1 MVYYMHGE
9 LAKNCFLHQK
19 IIQDIT
25 HTTLINIFVIIYL
38 LLFIL

>member
-19 IIQDIT
+19 IIQDIKD
-25 HTTLINIFVIIYL
+25 TTLIFCCVFYNILFFV
-38 LLFIL
+38 